1 MVDYF
6 CNMNYESLMFSLIVV
21 KVCKSKANRQLFCSY
36 VCSTMC
42 CSHHMPGA
50 HKASTTEMT
59 ACNYNRRPFGNEN
72 QTQVGKKLHFV
83 PNSDCF
89 FVPLILWSERSATC
103 QGYSPSNEWSPPTI
117 LLKICLRLQ
126 GVIAWVAWYHQ
137 GCTFWEDQHTTL
149 QTGNCFRL
157 N

>member
-59 ACNYNRRPFGNEN
+59 ACNYNLRLFGNEN
-72 QTQVGKKLHFV
+72 QTQVGKKIIFC
-83 PNSDCF
+83 SKF
-89 FVPLILWSERSATC
+89 K
-103 QGYSPSNEWSPPTI
+103 
-117 LLKICLRLQ
+117 LLL
-126 GVIAWVAWYHQ
+126 
-137 GCTFWEDQHTTL
+137 CTFDFVIGKKCNL
-149 QTGNCFRL
+149 PRIFSK
-157 N
+157 